1 MWAIKGVVDDCSV
14 WHAVPWL
21 YANTDYET
29 VVAPW
34 SSFCIDSGWA
44 SLPPPCAT
52 IDLCIVRM
60 LETPLKAF
68 RTALCMAHK
77 SDQQGDTMPKGAFD
91 ALNHISLFHLL
102 VSQLFNMDIEQFEP
116 NVCQGGI
123 FDEAITPKTNRRR
136 SQLRGKNIILSE
148 THFQPTP
155 STMCQVLVHLGRRW
169 WGDKSHL

>member
-1 MWAIKGVVDDCSV
+1 MIVLSDMQCHDFMQIQTMR
-14 WHAVPWL
+14 PWL
-21 YANTDYET
+21 RLDQAFISIAAE
-29 VVAPW
+29 PP
-34 SSFCIDSGWA
+34 S
-44 SLPPPCAT
+44 PPCAT

-116 NVCQGGI
+116 NACQGGI

-136 SQLRGKNIILSE
+136 SQLRGKNIIPSE
-148 THFQPTP
+148 THFQPTR
-155 STMCQVLVHLGRRW
+155 STMCQVLVHLGRR
-169 WGDKSHL
+169 